1 MLFDKLRSSL
11 RITARAPR
19 AGLDQYLHMTCGGH
33 AKQPESKESA
43 EPARAWV
50 LFSTTAAFRRSD
62 CQPNLVGSYRAIN
75 TLQHK
80 VQIEAEFQ
88 LSNHNDR
95 RIVATKSDK
104 VTAAD
109 FTLHL
114 KSEGLEEP
122 FYGQI
127 KRSLQDTSSR
137 GAGSLSQSLE
147 SLYLPLPS
155 ANRMVRS
162 MKAGVVSTVGLNDER
177 PSGQNVTLGAHV

>member
-19 AGLDQYLHMTCGGH
+19 TRLDQYLHMTCGGH
-33 AKQPESKESA
+33 AKQPESKKST

-50 LFSTTAAFRRSD
+50 LFSTMAALRRSD
-62 CQPNLVGSYRAIN
+62 CQPNLIGSYRAIN

-114 KSEGLEEP
+114 KSEGLEKP

-127 KRSLQDTSSR
+127 KRCLQDTSSSWSR
-137 GAGSLSQSLE
+137 KLIPMG
-147 SLYLPLPS
+147 PS
-155 ANRMVRS
+155 RCTCRCLLR
-162 MKAGVVSTVGLNDER
+162 TE
-177 PSGQNVTLGAHV
+177 

>member
-1 MLFDKLRSSL
+1 MLFDKLRPSP

-50 LFSTTAAFRRSD
+50 LFSTTTALRRSD

-80 VQIEAEFQ
+80 VQIEVEFQ

-127 KRSLQDTSSR
+127 KRSLQDTSSAWSR
-137 GAGSLSQSLE
+137 KLIPMG
-147 SLYLPLPS
+147 PS
-155 ANRMVRS
+155 RCTCRCLLRTEWSNLALAS
-162 MKAGVVSTVGLNDER
+162 
-177 PSGQNVTLGAHV
+177 